1 MPLESEIDELDRLVC
16 RQDSTTGLSNPETV
30 TPGPLRRGDQARHPG
45 QDRRTQALDQRAA
58 TGAMTDLP
66 ATIAEC
72 LSVHAEAMDRLGT
85 NRPELDDRVDPGL
98 REKIVRQRA
107 KVSASLEGDP
117 EQHRAHVE
125 SLTKGLKIVLRRLVP
140 AKPKLPAPPLPVWD
154 DETKAWRIPEGKDR
168 IAQLAAQFDAR
179 GPDDPNELF
188 CDRKENDQ

>member
-1 MPLESEIDELDRLVC
+1 
-16 RQDSTTGLSNPETV
+16 
-30 TPGPLRRGDQARHPG
+30 
-45 QDRRTQALDQRAA
+45 
-58 TGAMTDLP
+58 MTDLP

-85 NRPELDDRVDPGL
+85 DRPELDDRVDPGL